1 MVFSTIDVTGP
12 LFGAVADLGSKVQPI
27 ADPWSDQQT
36 PSPNCASNLG
46 MNTTSAPPVISM
58 RQGEDF
64 TRLFP
69 AQRGG
74 KMTHRRTS
82 HIVKHKKN
90 NRKTHRKNLK
100 QRGGSAPFP
109 DVFNQRLPA
118 DLVGQSGTASL
129 DKAMADLPQFA
140 GSYGLQQG
148 GRRSS
153 RNNRRSSRK
162 NSRKASK
169 KNSRKA
175 SKKNSRK
182 ASRKANRKNSR
193 KNSRKANRKNNR
205 KASRKNRKNSRKN
218 NRRQDGGAYGDD
230 AMSIPE
236 SSKLLLSPEME
247 QFAHVNPQFYNE
259 NIINPNFQAPY
270 SAYIQSQIDAQQ

>member
-12 LFGAVADLGSKVQPI
+12 LFGAIADLGSKVQPI

-46 MNTTSAPPVISM
+46 MNTTSAPSVISIG
-58 RQGEDF
+58 QGAEF

-74 KMTHRRTS
+74 KMTHRHVA
-82 HIVKHKKN
+82 HIVKHRKSQ
-90 NRKTHRKNLK
+90 RKTHRKNLK

-109 DVFNQRLPA
+109 DAFDQRLPA
-118 DLVGQSGTASL
+118 DLVDASRTGPL

-148 GRRSS
+148 GRR
-153 RNNRRSSRK
+153 NNRRSSRK
-162 NSRKASK
+162 N
-169 KNSRKA
+169 
-175 SKKNSRK
+175 RK
-182 ASRKANRKNSR
+182 ASRKNRKASR
-193 KNSRKANRKNNR
+193 KNRKASRKNRRSSRNNR
-205 KASRKNRKNSRKN
+205 KASRKNRRSSRN
-218 NRRQDGGAYGDD
+218 HRQQRGGAYGDD
-230 AMSIPE
+230 AMSVPE

-247 QFAHVNPQFYNE
+247 RFAYVNPQFYNE
-259 NIINPNFQAPY
+259 NVVNPNFQAPY
-270 SAYIQSQIDAQQ
+270 SAYIQSQVAAQQ